1 MPLSSTDQPEMPTP
15 VLALYTLPSTEFVG
29 IGAVTV
35 TDCDVVPVAPRLS
48 VTVSCTVY
56 VPAAP

>member
-1 MPLSSTDQPEMPTP
+1 MPTP

-29 IGAVTV
+29 DGAVTV
-35 TDCDVVPVAPRLS
+35 TDCDVVPVAPWLS